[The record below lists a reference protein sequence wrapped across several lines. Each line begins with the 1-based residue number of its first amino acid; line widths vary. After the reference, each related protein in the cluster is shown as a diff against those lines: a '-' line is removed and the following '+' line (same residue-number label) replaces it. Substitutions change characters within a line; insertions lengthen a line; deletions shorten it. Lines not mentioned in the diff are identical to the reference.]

1 MNIKKEIM
9 VNLKIGFILIIIY
22 SLNGCQSEL
31 DLQKQSKN
39 NISFSNLKH
48 TITSISKKIH
58 ELSYLNSV
66 KIDLD
71 NLKPNYSKKKLTVH
85 STEKIDL
92 MPTPYLPPNGNS
104 REDVVF
110 IDRFFNFLEMTEA
123 LRDLLEHYNRF
134 TIHTNLNFLTHP
146 MQIHSSDDFIRL
158 IKFRKI
164 ILKEIAFVR
173 NEILNYNNTID
184 NHFPQISYHHKMA
197 GYYSFDNT
205 HKVFNQ
211 DEFSITEVSNM
222 AFSYHF
228 KLIDKN
234 ILKLKTPKLR
244 LHKPEVGKRR
254 GTVFINPGKPNT
266 IRGVFGNDF
275 GAYNLGLA
283 VGMTIE
289 YAITGKIYYYQGN

>member
-1 MNIKKEIM
+1 MTK
-9 VNLKIGFILIIIY
+9 LKIGFMLILIY

-39 NISFSNLKH
+39 NTSFSNLKYI
-48 TITSISKKIH
+48 ITSIAKKIH
-58 ELSYLNSV
+58 KLSYLNSV

-71 NLKPNYSKKKLTVH
+71 NLKSNYSKKKLTVN
-85 STEKIDL
+85 STEKIDQI
-92 MPTPYLPPNGNS
+92 PTPYLPPNGKGK
-104 REDVVF
+104 EDVIF
-110 IDRFFNFLEMTEA
+110 IDRFFNILEMQEA
-123 LRDLLEHYNRF
+123 LRDLLDHYNKF
-134 TIHTNLNFLTHP
+134 TIHTNLIFLTHP
-146 MQIHSSDDFIRL
+146 AQIYSSDDFIRL

-173 NEILNYNNTID
+173 DEILNYNNTID
-184 NHFPQISYHHKMA
+184 THFPQISYHHKMA

-205 HKVFNQ
+205 HKVLNQ

-222 AFSYHF
+222 AFNYHF

-234 ILKLKTPKLR
+234 ILKLKNPKLK

-254 GTVFINPGKPNT
+254 GTVFITPGKPNI

-289 YAITGKIYYYQGN
+289 YAITGKIYYYQSLDHYP